1 MNTLDL
7 FAGVGGV
14 RLGFDNNGFKCVF
27 ANDIE
32 PKTKPTYDLNFE
44 KTKLHIE
51 DINDISINSL
61 PHFDILTGGF
71 PCQAFSVAGKREG
84 FNDQVKGTLF
94 FHIAEILRL
103 RQPKAFFLEN
113 VSQLLTHDNGNTF
126 ITIQQVIKD
135 LGYHLHYKVLKSSDF
150 NVPQGRRRLFLVGF
164 QDDVP
169 FTFPEPIPL
178 TKTIQDL
185 LEPSVSPEYFIH
197 KQHKFYQPIIDG
209 VIKTDTIYQWRRRYV
224 RENKSNLC
232 PTIVATVGGVL
243 TLVKTQQ
250 GVRQLTPRE
259 LFRFQG
265 FPDTYQLPD
274 YSYQILHHQVGNSVT
289 VPIVDAIA
297 KQMMRSLSGCI
308 SWEPVVA

>member
-32 PKTKPTYDLNFE
+32 PKTKLTYDLNFN

-61 PHFDILTGGF
+61 PHFDVLTGGF
-71 PCQAFSVAGKREG
+71 PCQAFSIAGKRLG
-84 FNDQVKGTLF
+84 FNDEVKGTLF

-103 RQPKAFFLEN
+103 RKPKAFLLEN

-126 ITIQQVIKD
+126 ITIQQVISD

-150 NVPQGRRRLFLVGF
+150 NVPQGRKRLFLVGF
-164 QDDVP
+164 LDDVP
-169 FTFPEPIPL
+169 FKFPEPVPL
-178 TKTIQDL
+178 TRTIQDL
-185 LEPSVSPEYFIH
+185 LEPSVDTEYLIH
-197 KQHKFYQPIIDG
+197 KDHRFAKPIIDG
-209 VIKTDTIYQWRRRYV
+209 VVKTDTIYQWRRSYL
-224 RENKSNLC
+224 RENKSKLC
-232 PTIVATVGGVL
+232 PTITASIGGVL
-243 TLVKTQQ
+243 TLVKTEQ
-250 GVRQLTPRE
+250 GVRRLTPRE

-274 YSYQILHHQVGNSVT
+274 LSYQVLHHQAGNSVT
-289 VPIVDAIA
+289 VPVITA
-297 KQMMRSLSGCI
+297 LSSQI
-308 SWEPVVA
+308 KKYL